1 MTRPFDGVRVLD
13 FTHVVSGPFG
23 SYQLALQGADVIKI
37 EQRGGEEMRFGSL
50 TPDWGKQG
58 YSPGWAAL
66 NGNKRSLT
74 LDLKQPRAIEIVK
87 RLAATADVVMENF
100 RPGVMDKLGIGH
112 ATLSEINPA
121 LIYCAV
127 TGFGQEGP
135 EAQTASF
142 DGMIQAISGMMS
154 MTGDPATGPVRTGFA
169 AADTITGITAAYAIS
184 CALFQRTRTGRGQF
198 VDVAMLDASMSLM
211 AQQLTEC
218 LIGGHIQRQFG
229 NLSVSRK
236 PTANMFPTQDGNMI
250 LAVINE
256 KQYRRLMTTLR
267 LTDVFDDPRFETW
280 TLRIAN
286 GQVLRER
293 IAQAMRE
300 RSTDEWVE
308 RFKAADIPCG
318 RVLNVREALD
328 NPQLK
333 HRAVIQHIDGPL
345 GAMSLIGPGF
355 KLADGTGAV
364 VRPPPLPGQH
374 VDELLQEMGYTHAQI
389 EQLRSDDVV

>member
-1 MTRPFDGVRVLD
+1 MRKPFDGVRVLD

-37 EQRGGEEMRFGSL
+37 EPRGGEEMRFGSL

-74 LDLKQPRAIEIVK
+74 LDLKKPEAIEIIR
-87 RLAATADVVMENF
+87 RLAKTADVVMENF
-100 RPGVMDKLGIGH
+100 RPGVMNKLGIGFE
-112 ATLSEINPA
+112 ALREINSD

-127 TGFGQEGP
+127 TGFGQVGP

-154 MTGDPATGPVRTGFA
+154 MTGDPACGPVRTGFA
-169 AADTITGITAAYAIS
+169 AADTITGITAAYAVS
-184 CALFQRTRTGRGQF
+184 CALFQRTRSGHGQF

-236 PTANMFPTQDGNMI
+236 PTANMFPTRNGNLI

-256 KQYRRLMTTLR
+256 KQYVRLMTTLGCVAV
-267 LTDVFDDPRFETW
+267 LQDPRFDTW
-280 TLRIAN
+280 PNRIAN
-286 GQVLRER
+286 AQALRD
-293 IAQAMRE
+293 IIVQAMRDGTTE
-300 RSTDEWVE
+300 EWE
-308 RFKAADIPCG
+308 EKFKAADIPCG

-333 HRAVIQHIDGPL
+333 HRALLQHIEGPL

-355 KLADGTGAV
+355 QMSDGQGGID
-364 VRPPPLPGQH
+364 RPPPMPGQH
-374 VDELLQEMGYTHAQI
+374 VDELLEEVGYGLTQI
-389 EQLRSDDVV
+389 ERLRVDGVV